1 MPTCQVDE
9 NEIQQ
14 RKRIFIKN
22 VYNCRKTKCHIKAI
36 KIIYQLVMV
45 LKTRFYNE
53 FTI

>member
-1 MPTCQVDE
+1 MPTCQVDD

-22 VYNCRKTKCHIKAI
+22 VFKGRKTKCHIKAI
-36 KIIYQLVMV
+36 KIVYQLVMF